1 MRRDGKPYQSA
12 MERVPGARAM
22 EFRLP
27 IALAD
32 PQPGETVVDCPSG
45 GAYLRP
51 ILAAMAPD
59 SRYVPF
65 ESKPDYAPF
74 VPDLVLGDWLA
85 MPFEAGSIQVL
96 LSIAALHH
104 LLGGR
109 APFYREAARVLAP
122 GGRLVIADVG
132 EGTGPARWLEAFVG
146 RRSSEGHRADFLEA
160 AREREGLEAA
170 GLAVRYAGLAE
181 YTWDFPDRPT
191 AVAFMTAL
199 FRLDQPSP
207 DEVEAAVGDLL
218 GWEDGP
224 GAHVRWSLLQLRADR
239 PSEEA

>member
-1 MRRDGKPYQSA
+1 MRRDAKPYQSA

-27 IALAD
+27 LALAD
-32 PQPGETVVDCPSG
+32 LQPGETLVDCPSG

-51 ILAAMAPD
+51 LLAEMAPAA
-59 SRYVPF
+59 RYLPF
-65 ESKPDYAPF
+65 ESKPAYASF
-74 VPDLVLGDWLA
+74 VPDLVLGDWLNL
-85 MPFEAGSIQVL
+85 PFRDGSVEVV

-132 EGTGPARWLEAFVG
+132 EGTGPARWLDEFVG
-146 RRSSEGHRADFLEA
+146 RRSSEGHQADFLEA
-160 AREREGLEAA
+160 GREGEALQAA
-170 GLAVRYAGLAE
+170 GLKVRYAGLAE

-191 AVAFMTAL
+191 ALGFMRSL
-199 FRLDQPSP
+199 FRLDQP
-207 DEVEAAVGDLL
+207 DEAELEAAIGDLL
-218 GWEDGP
+218 GWVDGP
-224 GAHVRWSLLQLRADR
+224 GAHVGWSLLQLRADR
-239 PSEEA
+239 PEEAS